1 MSEKIEIIDQAIENH
16 IVKVRYI
23 DGSTGEISGR
33 EYTYFSEEFLSV
45 GDLVTVPVKD
55 TIGKAQVTA
64 VDVPESEIAAF
75 KDKVKTIPA
84 GSKTTLPIIQQ
95 VVTTQPP
102 QPEPETYEKT
112 DALMLVEQKAD
123 DMSVQVFMLEEITT
137 PEVHQDAEKWL
148 SVIRIQLQ
156 DLEKARVTDVKK
168 PNEYVKWINSKY
180 KEKSDLL
187 RRMEQHCLK
196 VIGVFRQRER
206 VKADAEQARL
216 DAIAKR
222 TFENRQ
228 AEEAAARK
236 KEADAREAE
245 EVARKAG
252 DLEAAE
258 KSRREA
264 QRAAAEAER
273 KASVVPVPFAS
284 KVETIATTTDT
295 GSSKNIW
302 GTTWDC
308 EVVEPDKVPREYC
321 EPSEKRIRAFA
332 KLYQEKAVMPGVRFF
347 KKDTVQV
354 RRGTTAEVT
363 NATNR

>member
-1 MSEKIEIIDQAIENH
+1 MSEPNGAEIIDEPIERQL
-16 IVKVRYI
+16 VKVRYV
-23 DGSTGEISGR
+23 DESTGEVSGR
-33 EYTYFSEEFLSV
+33 EYTYFSEEPLNI
-45 GDLVTVPVKD
+45 GDLVTAPIKD
-55 TIGKAQVTA
+55 TIGKAKVTA
-64 VDVPESEIAAF
+64 VDVPESEIATF
-75 KDKVKTIPA
+75 KDKVKTIPS
-84 GSKTTLPIIQQ
+84 GSVIHLPGSVVNLRSDEQIIEGP
-95 VVTTQPP
+95 T
-102 QPEPETYEKT
+102 PEIYEKT
-112 DALMLVEQKAD
+112 DALLVVEQKAD
-123 DMSVQVFMLEEITT
+123 DMSVQVFMVEEITT

-156 DLEKARVTDVKK
+156 DLEKARVSDVKK

-180 KEKSDLL
+180 KEKGDLL

-196 VIGVFRQRER
+196 VIGVFRQKER
-206 VKADAEQARL
+206 AKADAEQARL

-228 AEEAAARK
+228 AEEAAARR

-245 EVARKAG
+245 EAARKAG

-264 QRAAAEAER
+264 QKAAAEAER

-302 GTTWDC
+302 GTEWDF
-308 EVVEPDKVPREYC
+308 EIVKPDLVPREFC
-321 EPSEKRIRAFA
+321 EPDEKRIRQYA
-332 KLYQEKAVMPGVRFF
+332 KLMMAEAVMAGVRFF
-347 KKDTVQV
+347 EKDKVQV
-354 RRGTTAEVT
+354 RR
-363 NATNR
+363 R